1 MTTTTKNLYLTD
13 AQIEEFWR
21 EGFLLLKGILSP
33 EETATAKGAILN
45 MVPRDLVLTE
55 RFTSTQGR
63 LKPYNADR
71 SQSFYTAELLPLLCN
86 NKLYGAAA
94 DILQSENLR
103 AGDGSVGISL
113 KDGGAEGLIQRLHLD
128 MRVPGPE
135 DLSEEHLRFNVGI
148 GGCYYLSDVEEN
160 GAGIHVIPQGP
171 RMVEEIMLNKTD
183 GLERFEKWRHIND
196 LAPSIEVTGEAGDFV
211 LMHHMMP
218 HGASRN
224 KQATPRIA
232 QFTRYYR
239 MSETEAR
246 EANGPGTP
254 LAPGAEEGLTPLA
267 RKLFG
272 FDPWVD

>member
-1 MTTTTKNLYLTD
+1 MTTTTKSLYLTD

-135 DLSEEHLRFNVGI
+135 ELSEEHLRFNVGI

-171 RMVEEIMLNKTD
+171 RMVEEIMLNETD
-183 GLERFEKWRHIND
+183 GLERFEKWRHINE

-254 LAPGAEEGLTPLA
+254 LAPGVEEGLTPLA

>member
-1 MTTTTKNLYLTD
+1 MTTATQNLYLTD
-13 AQIEEFWR
+13 AQLAEFWR

-45 MVPRDLVLTE
+45 MVPRDLVFPET
-55 RFTSTQGR
+55 FTSTQGR
-63 LKPYNADR
+63 LKPYNADG
-71 SQSFYTAELLPLLCN
+71 SQSFYTAELLPLLYN
-86 NKLYGAAA
+86 EKLYGAAA
-94 DILQSENLR
+94 DILQSEYLR
-103 AGDGSVGISL
+103 ARDGSVGISL

-128 MRVPGPE
+128 MRVPEPE
-135 DLSEEHLRFNVGI
+135 ELSEEHLRFEVGI

-171 RMVEEIMLNKTD
+171 RMVEEIMLNEED
-183 GLERFEKWRHIND
+183 GLQRFEKWRNINE
-196 LAPSIEVTGEAGDFV
+196 LAPSVEVTGEAGDFV

-224 KQATPRIA
+224 KRAVPRVA

-246 EANGPGTP
+246 EANGPDTP
-254 LAPGAEEGLTPLA
+254 LAPGAEEGLTPLG
-267 RKLFG
+267 RKLFN
-272 FDPWVD
+272 FDPWVE